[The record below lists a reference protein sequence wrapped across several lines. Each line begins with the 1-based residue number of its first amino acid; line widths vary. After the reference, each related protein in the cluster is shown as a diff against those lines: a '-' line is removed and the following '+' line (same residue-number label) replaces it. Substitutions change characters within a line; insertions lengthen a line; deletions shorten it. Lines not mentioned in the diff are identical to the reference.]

1 LITNVL
7 VDYIYD
13 DHSLTQVVG
22 AYSVNVDVKNQI
34 NDLIHSMIQSK

>member
-1 LITNVL
+1 LITYIL

-22 AYSVNVDVKNQI
+22 AHGANVDFKNQI
-34 NDLIHSMIQSK
+34 NDLIHPMIQSK